1 MTAHRARLTE
11 MDIRRLIKAD
21 DEDERASAA
30 HKLCRSMERLP
41 LDEEGRAAA
50 EKILRLL
57 AEDSAEMVRRAM
69 AVTLKSSDLI
79 PRDLARRLAAD
90 IETVALPIIA
100 CSPAFHD
107 EDLIEIVRAGSAAR
121 QVAVAGRPS
130 VSRDVA
136 DAVAEHGAHEAVRT
150 LASNDNADLSERA
163 LERAVKRFG
172 RVDDVVAA
180 LAYRQVLPLHITEQ
194 LIEIASETVREHLV
208 SRHAIAPETAVRL
221 TQFARERATVDLID
235 QAAGQADLADF
246 VTQLNARKALN
257 ASLLLR
263 ALARGRMTLFEH
275 GLAELAQTP
284 HQRAW
289 LMVHDG
295 GPLGLK
301 ALYDRAGL
309 PPRLFAA
316 FRAGVDT
323 WKALQGEGAD
333 TSGEAFRERMLER
346 FLSQRPAVAREDL
359 AYLMER
365 LDRPVATSEHQRAA

>member
-11 MDIRRLIKAD
+11 LDIRRLIKAD

-41 LDEEGRAAA
+41 LDDEGRAAA

-100 CSPAFHD
+100 CSPVFHD

-136 DAVAEHGAHEAVRT
+136 DALAEHGVREAVRA

-163 LERAVKRFG
+163 LDFAVHRFG
-172 RVDDVVAA
+172 LAEDVVSA

-208 SRHAIAPETAVRL
+208 SRHAIAPEIAVRL
-221 TQFARERATVDLID
+221 SQFARERATVDLID
-235 QAAGQADLADF
+235 QAAGQTDLAGF
-246 VTQLNARKALN
+246 VSQLNARKALN

-323 WKALQGEGAD
+323 WKALQSEGVD
-333 TSGEAFRERMLER
+333 TSGDAFRERMLER

-365 LDRPVATSEHQRAA
+365 LDRTSPVDEQQRAA